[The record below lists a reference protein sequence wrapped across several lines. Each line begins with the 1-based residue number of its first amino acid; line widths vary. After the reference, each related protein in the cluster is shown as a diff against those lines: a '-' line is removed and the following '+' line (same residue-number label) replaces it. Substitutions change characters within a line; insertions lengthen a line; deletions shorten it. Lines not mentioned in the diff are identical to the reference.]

1 MIYKWETTY
10 LTRHPFFDFGPWG
23 QFLAVWDQT
32 KVVEFTSG
40 VVLMNLC
47 FSLVVVALIVAE
59 LEQYLLFELI

>member
-1 MIYKWETTY
+1 
-10 LTRHPFFDFGPWG
+10 
-23 QFLAVWDQT
+23 LAVWDQT

-47 FSLVVVALIVAE
+47 FGLVVVALIVAE